1 MKPGKYRY
9 VVATLLFLAGA
20 INYMDRAALG
30 VVAPILKNELHISPS
45 RMGLIFSSFF
55 VGYSLFAFVGGRLA
69 DRYGPHRV
77 FSWAMG
83 GWSLVCG
90 LTATAGGFVSLLFL
104 RTLFGF
110 GEGPMNATTNRT
122 ITNWFPR
129 EETATMIGFTF
140 SGQTVGSAIAGPIV
154 GLTAFALGWRVSFIV
169 VATLGIVWLIAW
181 RLFGT
186 NSPAENKRVGAA
198 ERELIEVSR
207 HNVAVATGESGAR
220 ATPLKTFLVRPST
233 LAVAAGLFAANYMLY
248 VFISWMPS
256 YFTDGLH
263 LSLEAMSVVSV
274 IPWLCGGLGFFG
286 SGIVADIFFR
296 KMSNKLLAR
305 KMSAIVPLA
314 LSGLSILAVGHAQST
329 VMIVTLVALAVL
341 FLTAAC
347 QGCWATIHELIPAE
361 HVGGVGGFVHLLAN
375 ISGVVGP
382 ALMGMAVEHLG
393 GYDSGF
399 LVGAVIDL
407 LGVLAMLFFIT
418 SRTSDREPA
427 LDSSQA

>member
-1 MKPGKYRY
+1 MKTGKYRY

-30 VVAPILKNELHISPS
+30 VVAPILKQELNISPS
-45 RMGLIFSSFF
+45 KMGFIFSSFF

-77 FSWAMG
+77 FSVAMG

-154 GLTAFALGWRVSFIV
+154 GLTAYALGWRVAFV
-169 VATLGIVWLIAW
+169 VIAALGLVWLAAW
-181 RLFGT
+181 WLFGT
-186 NSPAENKRVGAA
+186 DRPANNKRVSAA
-198 ERELIEVSR
+198 EREMIETSR
-207 HNVAVATGESGAR
+207 HNAELAAGKSNA
-220 ATPLKTFLVRPST
+220 PLKSFLVRPST

-263 LSLEAMSVVSV
+263 LSLQAMSIVSV
-274 IPWLCGGLGFFG
+274 IPWLCGGIGFFG
-286 SGIVADIFFR
+286 SGIVADMFFKR
-296 KMSNKLLAR
+296 MRNKLLAR

-314 LSGLSILAVGHAQST
+314 LSGISILCVGHAQST
-329 VMIVTLVALAVL
+329 AVIVTLVALAVM
-341 FLTAAC
+341 FLSAAC

-361 HVGGVGGFVHLLAN
+361 HVGGVGGFVHLIAN

-382 ALMGMAVEHLG
+382 ALMGMAVERLG

-399 LVGAVIDL
+399 LVGAGIDL

-418 SRTSDREPA
+418 SQASNREPA
-427 LDSSQA
+427 LDSTQA

>member
-20 INYMDRAALG
+20 VNYMDRAALG
-30 VVAPILKNELHISPS
+30 VVAPLLKKDLHVSPS
-45 RMGLIFSSFF
+45 QMGLIFSSFF
-55 VGYSLFAFVGGRLA
+55 IGYSLFAFVGGRLA

-83 GWSLVCG
+83 GWSVACG
-90 LTATAGGFVSLLFL
+90 LTATASGFLSLLFL

-154 GLTAFALGWRVSFIV
+154 GLTAYALGWRVSFVV
-169 VATLGIVWLIAW
+169 VAALGLVWLAAW
-181 RLFGT
+181 RIFGT
-186 NSPAENKRVGAA
+186 NSPADNPRVGQAEREMIEASRHPAA
-198 ERELIEVSR
+198 ERVASR
-207 HNVAVATGESGAR
+207 S
-220 ATPLKTFLVRPST
+220 ATPLKSFLMRPST

-256 YFTDGLH
+256 YFTDSLH
-263 LSLEAMSVVSV
+263 LSIQAMSVVSI

-286 SGIVADIFFR
+286 SGIFADVLFKR
-296 KMSNKLLAR
+296 MRNKLLAR
-305 KMSAIVPLA
+305 KLTAIVPLA
-314 LSGLSILAVGHAQST
+314 LSGLSILAVGYVHST
-329 VMIVTLVALAVL
+329 VVIVALVALAVM
-341 FLTAAC
+341 FLAGAC
-347 QGCWATIHELIPAE
+347 QGCWATIHELIPSE

-375 ISGVVGP
+375 TSGIIGPVV
-382 ALMGMAVEHLG
+382 MGMAVERLG

-399 LVGAVIDL
+399 LLGAAIDL

-418 SRTSDREPA
+418 PHTSDRAPA
-427 LDSSQA
+427 FDSSNA

>member
-30 VVAPILKNELHISPS
+30 IVAPILKKDLHISPS
-45 RMGLIFSSFF
+45 QMGLIFSSFF

-90 LTATAGGFVSLLFL
+90 LTATASGFVSLFFL

-154 GLTAFALGWRVSFIV
+154 GLTAYALGWRISFVV
-169 VATLGIVWLIAW
+169 VAALGLVWLAAW
-181 RLFGT
+181 RIFGT
-186 NSPAENKRVGAA
+186 NSPADNHRVGSA
-198 ERELIEVSR
+198 ERELIETSR
-207 HNVAVATGESGAR
+207 RGTGRIAGTSAV
-220 ATPLKTFLVRPST
+220 PLKSFLLQPST

-256 YFTDGLH
+256 YFTDSLH
-263 LSLEAMSVVSV
+263 LSIQAMSVVSIV
-274 IPWLCGGLGFFG
+274 PWLCGGLGFFG
-286 SGIVADIFFR
+286 SGIFADMLFK
-296 KMSNKLLAR
+296 KMDNKLLAR
-305 KMSAIVPLA
+305 KLTAIVPLA
-314 LSGLSILAVGHAQST
+314 LSGLSILGVGYVHST
-329 VMIVTLVALAVL
+329 VVIVALVALAVL
-341 FLTAAC
+341 FLAGAC
-347 QGCWATIHELIPAE
+347 QGCWATIHELIPSE

-375 ISGVVGP
+375 TSGIVGP
-382 ALMGMAVEHLG
+382 AVMGMAVERLG
-393 GYDSGF
+393 GYNSGF
-399 LVGAVIDL
+399 LLGAIIDL

-418 SRTSDREPA
+418 PHTRDHTPA
-427 LDSSQA
+427 FDSSNA

>member
-1 MKPGKYRY
+1 MKAGKYRY

-20 INYMDRAALG
+20 VNYMDRAALG
-30 VVAPILKNELHISPS
+30 VVAPILKRDLHVSPS
-45 RMGLIFSSFF
+45 QMGLIFSSFF
-55 VGYSLFAFVGGRLA
+55 VGYSLFAFVGGRLS

-154 GLTAFALGWRVSFIV
+154 GLTAYALGWRVSFV
-169 VATLGIVWLIAW
+169 VIAALGLLWLAAW
-181 RLFGT
+181 MIFGT
-186 NSPAENKRVGAA
+186 NSPADNHRVGAA

-207 HNVAVATGESGAR
+207 HSADLTPRQGS
-220 ATPLKTFLVRPST
+220 TPLKSFLLQPST

-256 YFTDGLH
+256 YFTDSLH
-263 LSLEAMSVVSV
+263 LSIQAMSVVSI

-286 SGIVADIFFR
+286 SGIFADMLFKR
-296 KMSNKLLAR
+296 MRNKLFAR
-305 KMSAIVPLA
+305 KMTAIVPLA
-314 LSGLSILAVGHAQST
+314 LSGLSILGVGHVHST
-329 VMIVTLVALAVL
+329 VLIVALVALAVL
-341 FLTAAC
+341 FLAGAC

-375 ISGVVGP
+375 TSGIVGP
-382 ALMGMAVEHLG
+382 AVMGMAVERLG

-399 LVGAVIDL
+399 LLGAAIDL

-418 SRTSDREPA
+418 SHTPTPDRQPV
-427 LDSSQA
+427 LDSSKA